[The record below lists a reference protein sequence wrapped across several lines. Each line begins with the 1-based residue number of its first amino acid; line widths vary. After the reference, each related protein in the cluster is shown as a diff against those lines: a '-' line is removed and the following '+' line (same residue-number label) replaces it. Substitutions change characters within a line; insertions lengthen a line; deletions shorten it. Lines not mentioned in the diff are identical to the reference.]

1 MKKSSLVYKLIVRFA
16 GVLTV
21 VIFSIAIILSL
32 WFKDFFFE
40 QKKYELERQSSII
53 STAAVA
59 HITLEQPS
67 SLNNLKK
74 TLNLVSS
81 SMNVDILVTDNL
93 GITYAVSNEKH
104 EDVKITNIGISDED
118 MKRLK
123 NGETIEHG
131 GIVSLDV
138 SKYTYLKP
146 VFDGDYFGGVIVMI
160 TSEESIRNALTQV
173 YKIVWLM
180 GIGAI
185 MISVGVMYYFSKKLI
200 VNSLSE
206 LNIAAN
212 KLAKGEVEKRV
223 EVRSDDEIGELARSF
238 NIMAESLEEVE
249 KNRKDF
255 ISNVSHEL
263 RSPITSVKGFIAGIL
278 DGVIPKDKENYYL
291 NIVYDEINRLSRLV
305 GDLLDISAMED
316 GKFKLNMI
324 GLDINMLIK
333 LCLVNLEGK
342 IAEKDLNVEV
352 VLENEDEFVYA
363 DRDRIIQVITNLLDN
378 AIKYNE
384 NGGFIKVTT
393 KVRGNKV
400 YISIY
405 NTGRRMSEEQIIR
418 IWDRFYKA
426 DKSRTNKESTG
437 LGLPIVRLILTQHG
451 QDIWVKNEKDGVKF
465 TFTLD
470 TK

>member
-21 VIFSIAIILSL
+21 VIFLIAIILSL
-32 WFKDFFFE
+32 WFKDFFFD
-40 QKKYELERQSSII
+40 QKRYELEKQSSII

-59 HITLEQPS
+59 HITLEQSS
-67 SLNNLKK
+67 SLNNLKN
-74 TLNLVSS
+74 TLNIVSNV
-81 SMNVDILVTDNL
+81 MDVDILIADNL
-93 GITYAVSNEKH
+93 GITYAVSSEKH

-118 MKRLK
+118 MKKLK
-123 NGETIEHG
+123 SGKTIEHG
-131 GIVSLDV
+131 GMDTLGVSR
-138 SKYTYLKP
+138 YTYLKP
-146 VFDGDYFGGVIVMI
+146 IFDGDYFGGVIVVI
-160 TSEESIRNALTQV
+160 VPKDGIESELRQV
-173 YKIVWLM
+173 YKIIWLLAFG
-180 GIGAI
+180 GIVVSA
-185 MISVGVMYYFSKKLI
+185 SVMYYFSKKLI
-200 VNSLSE
+200 ANSLNE

-238 NIMAESLEEVE
+238 NIMAESLEKVE

-263 RSPITSVKGFIAGIL
+263 RSPITSIKGFIAGIL

-291 NIVYDEINRLSRLV
+291 KIVYDEINRLSRLV
-305 GDLLDISAMED
+305 ADLLDISAMED

-324 GLDINMLIK
+324 ETDINILIK
-333 LCLVNLEGK
+333 LCLANLEGK
-342 IAEKDLNVEV
+342 IIEKDLNVEV
-352 VLENEDEFVYA
+352 ILENEHEFVYG

-378 AIKYNE
+378 AIKYNQ
-384 NGGFIKVTT
+384 NGGFIKVNT
-393 KVRGNKV
+393 KVRGDKV

-405 NTGRRMSEEQIIR
+405 NTGTKMSDEQIVR

-465 TFTLD
+465 TFTLE